1 MKEPLDPKVT
11 NGQSRG
17 TQSRGATSH
26 PNGSSQAAL
35 PSSNGHSLTTTESA
49 ATESSSSSDSSVM
62 AAEPFDQPVI
72 LQQTPLWT
80 RGIVIGIIGV
90 VSFGVLWAC
99 LAKIEEAVATTG
111 KLEPQG
117 AVQEVDAPVSGVVEE
132 VLVEDGEQVRRG
144 DLLVRLDPEAAQ
156 AEFQQLEEVRQSL
169 VRENQFYRA
178 HLSGL
183 DVSQIPAAVKLDLP
197 PEVLLLT
204 SDRTSLIEENGLFAT
219 LLTGGSAANLTPAQ
233 RIRLGILQSESQSR
247 ISAADLEV
255 EGLRRQLSQVESQ
268 LASAQ
273 QTLAIEQN
281 ILDSISPLVEE
292 GAIAGIQEQR
302 QQVETLSR
310 RAELDRLLQERRVIE
325 SSIAQAQQQL
335 TNTVALSRSD
345 ILNRMA
351 ENDKRLAEIDS
362 NLTKRIVDN
371 DKQIAELEG
380 QLSQTNLTM
389 EYQEIRAPIDGI
401 VFDLQAQAEGYINS
415 NAPDPVLKIVPS
427 ENLVAQVFITN
438 QDIGFVSEGMIADVR
453 IDSFPFS
460 EFGDI
465 EGEVT
470 WIGSDA
476 LPPDQQENRPVYT
489 FPAKVQLDQQY
500 LNVGGRP
507 IDLQSGMSVSVN
519 IKTRKRRVITI
530 FTDLFSRK
538 IESLK
543 TTR

>member
-1 MKEPLDPKVT
+1 MKEPLDPKAT
-11 NGQSRG
+11 NGRSLG
-17 TQSRGATSH
+17 TNATS
-26 PNGSSQAAL
+26 NGRSSQATL
-35 PSSNGHSLTTTESA
+35 PAAGDRGLTTAETTA
-49 ATESSSSSDSSVM
+49 VESSPQSDNSVV

-80 RGIVIGIIGV
+80 RAIVVSIIGV
-90 VSFGVLWAC
+90 VTFGVLWAC
-99 LAKIEEAVATTG
+99 LAKIEEAVPATG

-117 AVQEVDAPVSGVVEE
+117 AVQEVDTPISGVVEE

-144 DLLVRLDPEAAQ
+144 DLLIRLDPEAAQ

-178 HLSGL
+178 HLSGV
-183 DVSQIPAAVKLDLP
+183 DIAQIPSVVNLDLP

-204 SDRTSLIEENGLFAT
+204 SDRTALLEENSLFAS
-219 LLTGGSAANLTPAQ
+219 LLTNSSVANLSPAQ
-233 RIRLGILQSESQSR
+233 RIRLGTLQSEAQSR
-247 ISAADLEV
+247 ISAAGLEV
-255 EGLRRQLSQVESQ
+255 EGLRRQLRQVESQ
-268 LASAQ
+268 INSAQ
-273 QTLAIEQN
+273 QTLAIEQD

-292 GAIAGIQEQR
+292 GAIAGIQQQR

-310 RAELDRLLQERRVIE
+310 QSELERLLQERRVLE
-325 SSIAQAQQQL
+325 ASILQAQQQL
-335 TNTVALSRSD
+335 NNTVALSRSD
-345 ILNRMA
+345 ILNRIA
-351 ENDKRLAEIDS
+351 ENDKRLSEIDS

-371 DKQIAELEG
+371 DKQITELEG
-380 QLSQTNLTM
+380 QLSQANLTL

-401 VFDLQAQAEGYINS
+401 VFDLQAQTEGFINS
-415 NAPDPVLKIVPS
+415 NAPEPILKIVPS
-427 ENLVAQVFITN
+427 DNLVARVYITN
-438 QDIGFVSEGMIADVR
+438 QDIGFVSEGMPADVR

-460 EFGDI
+460 EFGDL
-465 EGEVT
+465 EGELA

-489 FPAKVQLDQQY
+489 FPARVEIDQQY
-500 LNVGGRP
+500 LNVEGRP

-530 FTDLFSRK
+530 FTDLFSNK
-538 IESLK
+538 VESLK

>member
-1 MKEPLDPKVT
+1 MKESLDPKVT

-17 TQSRGATSH
+17 ATST
-26 PNGSSQAAL
+26 PNGRLSKTTP
-35 PSSNGHSLTTTESA
+35 PSSNGHSGLATTESA
-49 ATESSSSSDSSVM
+49 VAESSSNSDSSVM
-62 AAEPFDQPVI
+62 TAEPFDQPVI

-117 AVQEVDAPVSGVVEE
+117 AVQEVDAPISGVVEE

-144 DLLVRLDPEAAQ
+144 DLLVRLDPQAAQ

-169 VRENQFYRA
+169 ARENQFYRA

-183 DVSQIPAAVKLDLP
+183 DVSQIPAAVRLDLP

-204 SDRTSLIEENGLFAT
+204 SDRTSLLEENGLFAT
-219 LLTGGSAANLTPAQ
+219 LLTGGSAANLTTNQ

-247 ISAADLEV
+247 ISAAGLEV
-255 EGLRRQLSQVESQ
+255 EGLRRQLNQVESQ

-273 QTLAIEQN
+273 QTLSIEQN
-281 ILDSISPLVEE
+281 ILDSISPLVAE

-302 QQVETLSR
+302 QQVETLTR
-310 RAELDRLLQERRVIE
+310 RAELERLLQEKRVIE

-335 TNTVALSRSD
+335 NNTVALSQSD
-345 ILNRMA
+345 ILSRIA

-371 DKQIAELEG
+371 DKQISELES
-380 QLSQTNLTM
+380 QLSQTNLTL
-389 EYQEIRAPIDGI
+389 EYQEIRAPIDGT
-401 VFDLQAQAEGYINS
+401 VFEVQPQAEGYINS
-415 NAPDPVLKIVPS
+415 NDPEPIMKIVPS
-427 ENLVAQVFITN
+427 ENLVARVFITN

-465 EGEVT
+465 EGELV

-519 IKTRKRRVITI
+519 VKIRKRRVITI

-538 IESLK
+538 VESLK